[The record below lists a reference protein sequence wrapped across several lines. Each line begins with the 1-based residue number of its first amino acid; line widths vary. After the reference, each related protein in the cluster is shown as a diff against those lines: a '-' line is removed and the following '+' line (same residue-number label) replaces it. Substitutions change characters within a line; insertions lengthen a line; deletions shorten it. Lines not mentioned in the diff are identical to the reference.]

1 MKKNYGGNNNS
12 NSNYHKE
19 GGSIY
24 GAGNG
29 KKNYNNKTKSE
40 VYVKKM

>member
-12 NSNYHKE
+12 NSNYKD
-19 GGSIY
+19 GGSVY

-40 VYVKKM
+40 VYVKKV